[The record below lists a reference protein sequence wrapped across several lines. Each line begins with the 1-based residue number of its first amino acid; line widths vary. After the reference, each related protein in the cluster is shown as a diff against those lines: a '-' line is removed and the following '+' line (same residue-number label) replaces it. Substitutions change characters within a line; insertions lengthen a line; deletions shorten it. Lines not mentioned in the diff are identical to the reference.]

1 MDQEE
6 EKDNHI
12 GYPKSHLGI
21 LNDQEEERERE
32 RERERES
39 NE

>member
-21 LNDQEEERERE
+21 LNDQRERA
-32 RERERES
+32 S

>member
-21 LNDQEEERERE
+21 LNDQEKRERE
-32 RERERES
+32 RERAS

>member
-21 LNDQEEERERE
+21 LNDQRERERE
-32 RERERES
+32 RERERAS